1 MSEKAIVP
9 TENIYS
15 EIRKAILEARTHV
28 YVAANSAMVQTYWNI
43 GHIIVE
49 YEQGGEARAEYG
61 KFLLQDISQRLQKEF
76 GKGFTVRALQQMK
89 KFYSLFPNTNTLCSQ
104 LSWSHYRL
112 LLKIEKETLRTFYM
126 EECAKSG
133 WSVRQLERQI
143 NSFFYERLLASQDK
157 DTVRQEIFDKES
169 PKRPEDF
176 IKDPYVLE
184 FLDVKQD
191 ATVYEKDLETALIN
205 ELQKFL
211 LELGR
216 GFAFVARQQH
226 LDLEGDH
233 FYIDLVFY
241 NYLLKCFV
249 LIDLKT
255 TKLTHQDI
263 GQMDTYVRIYDD
275 LKKGEDDNPTIGIIL
290 CAEKNETIARY
301 SVLKDSQQIF
311 ASKYQMT
318 LPTQEEL
325 ESYIRDER
333 RRIEELE
340 I

>member
-1 MSEKAIVP
+1 MSRNEL
-9 TENIYS
+9 TSYENVYS
-15 EIRKAILEARTHV
+15 EIKNAILTARNHV
-28 YVAANSAMVQTYWNI
+28 YRATNSAMVQTYWQI
-43 GHIIVE
+43 GRIIVE
-49 YEQGGEARAEYG
+49 HEQGGAERAEYG
-61 KFLLQDISQRLQKEF
+61 QGLIKELSRRLTVDF
-76 GKGFTVRALQQMK
+76 GKGFTETNLRYMRL
-89 KFYSLFPNTNTLCSQ
+89 FYFSFPNRHALRDD
-104 LSWSHYRL
+104 LSWTHYRL
-112 LLKIEKETLRTFYM
+112 LIKVENQTARDFYA
-126 EECAKSG
+126 EECVKSN
-133 WSVRQLERQI
+133 WSTRQLERQI
-143 NSFFYERLLASQDK
+143 NSFFYERLLSSHDK
-157 DTVRQEIFDKES
+157 DAVRQEIFTKEPS
-169 PKRPEDF
+169 KKPEDF
-176 IKDPYVLE
+176 IRDPYVLE
-184 FLDVKQD
+184 FLNVKQD
-191 ATVYEKDLETALIN
+191 VTVYEKELETELIN

-275 LKKGEDDNPTIGIIL
+275 LKKGKDDNPTIGIIL

-301 SVLKDSQQIF
+301 SILKESQQIF
-311 ASKYQMT
+311 ASKYQLT

-325 ESYIRDER
+325 ENYLQNER
-333 RRIEELE
+333 RKIEERE